1 VLTEPPGDIALDQ
14 QPISLGHAICS
25 ASLFENSIGG
35 CAPRRREP
43 RVTAP

>member
-35 CAPRRREP
+35 CALWRREAAH
-43 RVTAP
+43 TAP